1 MRIKKILTEIRKGIV
16 IGLLLT
22 NFYGVGAYIYKSQN
36 KSKTVIKTKKNS
48 DIKKQNTKGNY
59 EVYGY
64 EYKNKGDNES
74 KFLKRNLG
82 YEKKIAE
89 AADKEKV
96 YNELKSEYCNAIK
109 EIEKV
114 DQKIVPGTDISF
126 KEATYRQVDD
136 AYQEYLQKIAQI
148 RKATTE
154 NIDIEN
160 ETKCYYK
167 PTKWENVNN
176 LDYRLKKFL

>member
-1 MRIKKILTEIRKGIV
+1 MEIRKGIV

-36 KSKTVIKTKKNS
+36 KSKAVTETKKNS

-59 EVYGY
+59 EVY

-82 YEKKIAE
+82 EKKIAE

-136 AYQEYLQKIAQI
+136 AL
-148 RKATTE
+148 
-154 NIDIEN
+154 
-160 ETKCYYK
+160 
-167 PTKWENVNN
+167 
-176 LDYRLKKFL
+176 

>member
-1 MRIKKILTEIRKGIV
+1 MDEVKKGTIL
-16 IGLLLT
+16 GLLLT
-22 NFYGVGAYIYKSQN
+22 SFYSVGAYIYKSQN
-36 KSKTVIKTKKNS
+36 KSKTVTKTKKNS

-59 EVYGY
+59 EVY

-148 RKATTE
+148 RKATIE
-154 NIDIEN
+154 NIDIES
-160 ETKCYYK
+160 ETKCYYES
-167 PTKWENVNN
+167 TKWENVNN
-176 LDYRLKKFL
+176 LDYRLKKFF

>member
-1 MRIKKILTEIRKGIV
+1 MDEVKKGTIL
-16 IGLLLT
+16 GLLLT
-22 NFYGVGAYIYKSQN
+22 SFYSVGAYIYKGQN
-36 KSKTVIKTKKNS
+36 KSKTVTKTKKNS

-109 EIEKV
+109 EIEK
-114 DQKIVPGTDISF
+114 
-126 KEATYRQVDD
+126 
-136 AYQEYLQKIAQI
+136 LI
-148 RKATTE
+148 RK
-154 NIDIEN
+154 
-160 ETKCYYK
+160 
-167 PTKWENVNN
+167 
-176 LDYRLKKFL
+176 